1 MNILQDSEI
10 QRIRSNFPILRQQ
23 VYGHQLVYFDNA
35 ATTQKPQCVIDQI
48 IRSYTTQNANIHR
61 GVHFLSQQATEA
73 HEAARRI
80 VAQFIGAE
88 SPDEIVFTRGTT
100 ESINLVATAF
110 TECGCKAG
118 DEILITQMEHHSN
131 IVPWQM
137 AAARHGLKLRVV
149 PIDGDGC
156 LCLDALQKL
165 LTPRTRLL
173 AVAHVSNVLGTVNP
187 VADIVKLAHNHDVP
201 VLVDGAQA
209 VAHHAVNVQAID
221 ADFYA
226 FSGHKTY
233 GPTGIGVLYGK
244 RRWLDAL
251 PPYQGGGE
259 MIDNVSFEKTTYNVL
274 PYKFEAGTPDFIGSV
289 ALAAALG
296 YMRQIG
302 MERIENYER
311 YLLQYATE
319 RMMQIP
325 QMRIFGTAPNKSAVI
340 SFQAGNIHH
349 FDLGTIID
357 KTGVALRTGHHCA
370 QPLVESFGVSGM
382 ARISFAFYNTT
393 AEIDYFIEQLRR
405 CIAILS

>member
-1 MNILQDSEI
+1 
-10 QRIRSNFPILRQQ
+10 
-23 VYGHQLVYFDNA
+23 
-35 ATTQKPQCVIDQI
+35 
-48 IRSYTTQNANIHR
+48 
-61 GVHFLSQQATEA
+61 
-73 HEAARRI
+73 
-80 VAQFIGAE
+80 
-88 SPDEIVFTRGTT
+88 
-100 ESINLVATAF
+100 
-110 TECGCKAG
+110 
-118 DEILITQMEHHSN
+118 
-131 IVPWQM
+131 M

-349 FDLGTIID
+349 FDLGTVID

-405 CIAILS
+405 CIASLS